1 MEIVYQMLSE
11 AAFLLAWEVCKGAPA
26 VPVPKQ
32 IVTSPS
38 KFGNY
43 LDPRHVLLKNP
54 PSRGKRQGP
63 DTDVLNK

>member
-11 AAFLLAWEVCKGAPA
+11 AAFLLAWEVCKEAQA
-26 VPVPKQ
+26 VPAPKQ
-32 IVTSPS
+32 VVTFTS

-43 LDPRHVLLKNP
+43 QDPRHVLLKNP

-63 DTDVLNK
+63 DTDILNK